1 MLSDRERRTL
11 EWPRT
16 LAKLQLLQNK
26 SREIAKLTAE
36 MQLILEMLTEKPD
49 FETRFQEELER
60 AEKQIA
66 ITHAFLKACNETYS
80 KLPAT
85 A

>member
-1 MLSDRERRTL
+1 MNERERRTL

-66 ITHAFLKACNETYS
+66 ITHAFLKAANETYQN
-80 KLPAT
+80 LPAT